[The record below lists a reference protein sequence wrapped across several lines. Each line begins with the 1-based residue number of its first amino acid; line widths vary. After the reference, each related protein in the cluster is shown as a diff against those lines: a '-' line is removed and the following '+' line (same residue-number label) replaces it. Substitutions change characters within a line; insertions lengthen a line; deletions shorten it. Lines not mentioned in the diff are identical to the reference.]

1 MGAMDGKVVLLTGA
15 AGAIG
20 KPMAAEFARRGATI
34 VMAGRGAKLKAAA
47 DEVKSST
54 GSTKVETLEMDMSS
68 LKSVRAG
75 AEAFK
80 KRHPKLH
87 VLVNNAAVFSGSRK
101 TTTDGFELV
110 FGTNHLGHFLLT
122 NLLLDTLKASAPAR
136 VVLMTMGSTTPI
148 NFDDLMEEKKYS
160 GMTSLTMSKGAITCF
175 GVELSK
181 RLEAS
186 GVTVNM
192 VNPELTKSTL
202 PREAPAPLRWVFALF
217 GADPE
222 QSKSYGVRIA
232 ADPEFEKVTG
242 KFFRKNVE
250 KPIPDIYLDPKVRE
264 RLWTESS
271 KLVGLA

>member
-34 VMAGRGAKLKAAA
+34 VMAGRGEKLKVAAE
-47 DEVKSST
+47 EVKAST
-54 GSTKVETLEMDMSS
+54 QSKTVETLELDMGS
-68 LKSVRAG
+68 LKSIRAG
-75 AEAFK
+75 AEEFK
-80 KRHPKLH
+80 QRFPKLD
-87 VLVNNAAVFSGSRK
+87 VLVNNAAIFSGTRK

-122 NLLLDTLKASAPAR
+122 QLLTDALKAAAPSR

-148 NFDDLMEEKKYS
+148 AFDDLMAEKKYS
-160 GMTSLTMSKGAITCF
+160 GLNSLTMSKGAITCF

-181 RLEAS
+181 RLEGS
-186 GVTVNM
+186 GVVVNM
-192 VNPELTKSTL
+192 VNPELTKSSL

-222 QSKSYGVRIA
+222 FSKGYAVRVA

-250 KPIPDIYLDPKVRE
+250 KPIPALYADEKVRTQ
-264 RLWTESS
+264 LWTQSAR
-271 KLVGLA
+271 LVGLT